1 MSFPSKKLKKKLQ
14 KKNEY
19 FSGSPRGGSPR
30 QGSPVPRQGSPVP
43 RQGSP
48 VPMGVGTRQSFS
60 PARSNSIPGASE
72 SSSQTS
78 LTFVTPPSSPLATR
92 KGKLTL
98 SLLAVTFV
106 VC

>member
-1 MSFPSKKLKKKLQ
+1 MLCHFPQRNLKKTAQ
-14 KKNEY
+14 ERNEY
-19 FSGSPRGGSPR
+19 FSGSPRGGS
-30 QGSPVPRQGSPVP
+30 PRQGSPVP

-98 SLLAVTFV
+98 SLLEATFV
-106 VC
+106 VCS

>member
-1 MSFPSKKLKKKLQ
+1 M
-14 KKNEY
+14 
-19 FSGSPRGGSPR
+19 
-30 QGSPVPRQGSPVP
+30 P

-92 KGKLTL
+92 KGRLTL
-98 SLLAVTFV
+98 FNLMDYPIHIDAISMESSILKFMGLLVKISIKS
-106 VC
+106 